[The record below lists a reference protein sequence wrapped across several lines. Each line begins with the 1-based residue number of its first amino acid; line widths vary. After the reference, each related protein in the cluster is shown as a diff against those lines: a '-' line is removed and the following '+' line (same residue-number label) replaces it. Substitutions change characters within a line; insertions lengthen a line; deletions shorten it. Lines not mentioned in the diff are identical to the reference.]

1 MAQQL
6 SVFLENAPGQ
16 LKQLTSVLGEHEINM
31 HALFVTD
38 TSDSGDDF
46 GMARIICDRTEEAA
60 AALRAEGFSVTI
72 TEVIA
77 VEIPDT
83 PGALGKLFQIA
94 ADAGLDISYAYCL
107 VDPTTKQAINFC
119 RFKSHNAIPVI
130 EGAGFKVLGDN
141 VFHG

>member
-16 LKQLTSVLGEHEINM
+16 LKKLTNVLGENEINM

-38 TSDSGDDF
+38 TSDSGDEF

-60 AALRAEGFSVTI
+60 TALRAEGFSLTI
-72 TEVIA
+72 TELIA
-77 VEIPDT
+77 VEIPNT
-83 PGALGKLFQIA
+83 PGALGTFYA
-94 ADAGLDISYAYCL
+94 TMAEAGLDVSYAYCL
-107 VDPTTKQAINFC
+107 VDPATKQAINFC
-119 RFKSHNAIPVI
+119 RFKSHNAASAI
-130 EGAGFKVLGDN
+130 EDAGFKILGDN